1 MGRYATIPCIDKSR
15 THQRTRVRRVVPRLM
30 SCSAPKSASS
40 PRIYVYSLPKSVVRP
55 CNDWRNTCSL
65 AQWIRKSKHF
75 EPNGECADYFLVPHH
90 PTGGNP
96 TGSEAAGDYA
106 VGRMFD
112 YIRQTWPFWNRSVA
126 DATAR
131 HFWLLP
137 CDHGPGDCAFSR
149 PIVPNKYSSGKLTPR
164 RPVRFGPVQ
173 APANDRWLRDAWGEG
188 WEALNPASPARLL
201 FNLQYNGWTDGL
213 RSPSGSCLNC
223 FQPWLDVRL
232 PTPEEH
238 ECGPLCGLHRSQSGQ
253 RVPTLLQR
261 ELLRVS
267 SPRAQPP
274 QPQPQQVKVAQPAPP
289 QPALPRGRRRSSPAA
304 GSSAG
309 AGRLLARHL
318 SESSRGGEGGA
329 AEQVSLDCVPYGRAR
344 FDVPSAEG
352 RRLELAGAAGPL
364 GKLRDFLRRAGS
376 WRNRSTRGRRLDS
389 SRNLLG
395 ALAP

>member
-1 MGRYATIPCIDKSR
+1 
-15 THQRTRVRRVVPRLM
+15 M

-96 TGSEAAGDYA
+96 TGSEAVGDYA

-137 CDHGPGDCAFSR
+137 CDHGPGDCAYSR

-238 ECGPLCGLHRSQSGQ
+238 ECGPLCGMHRSQSGQ

-318 SESSRGGEGGA
+318 SESSGGGRGERRSTSLWTACRTDGRGSTSRPRRGGG
-329 AEQVSLDCVPYGRAR
+329 SSSRA
-344 FDVPSAEG
+344 
-352 RRLELAGAAGPL
+352 PL
-364 GKLRDFLRRAGS
+364 GRWANCATF
-376 WRNRSTRGRRLDS
+376 
-389 SRNLLG
+389 
-395 ALAP
+395 